1 MAIIFAKEDDLE
13 EIISSHPKIL
23 LNFLAEGCAP
33 CRCFWPTLEQFAE
46 ME

>member
-23 LNFLAEGCAP
+23 LN
-33 CRCFWPTLEQFAE
+33 
-46 ME
+46 